1 MYIITHHQMPAAS
14 GVELLEHSLQHPAPA
29 GGLDRAQ
36 IRSRRLLAKL
46 IVRLLKAKREGLSA
60 E

>member
-1 MYIITHHQMPAAS
+1 MPAAS
-14 GVELLEHSLQHPAPA
+14 GVELLEHGLQHTATA
-29 GGLDRAQ
+29 GGLDRAK